1 MGSLSAA
8 RMRAAILHHRGAA
21 ALLALLFTDV
31 AFAAEGGGVV
41 GWVENTQG
49 APVAGAVISVFGKG
63 MRGGGLV
70 TLSDSAGWFT
80 LPALPAGSYRLRALG
95 PGHLPAPAREVTV
108 LPDRDSLFTL
118 SLTPIGEK
126 PGPERESATADM
138 ISDIVALR
146 EWRWLLRHKR
156 RSVLEERN
164 EEPPL
169 GVMTVTSV
177 TPVEPKLLERAVS
190 WLPELAGTVE
200 LVASPATLGPD
211 ALGMEGTPTGL
222 GVLRLQGRLA
232 SGGRWSVGGLVADR
246 ETTTWRMAAEFVLE
260 PSSAHEVQTGAGY
273 GSRCLRPLLATDD
286 TGSLDVRNAGA
297 IFVKDRW
304 RATDRLTTTVGAR
317 YSFIGFLQ
325 DSNHLDPL
333 VAVEFQADR
342 HTQVRGSWSAHTLA
356 PGGDLLTLSSWATAP
371 AITLARMDP
380 DLRASRSLHW
390 DLGVDHNVGATKVGA
405 HAFYEDV
412 NDQLVNAYDATS
424 WGRSLHIYN
433 AGSVATRG
441 MGFTVGRHFGDA
453 LRGSVTYTYGQSFR
467 PPSAFGDAFAG
478 RSGLAVFYRQADFHD
493 VVAHVETFIDWSDTR
508 LAAFYRINTLSAETD
523 ARGAARSPLAN
534 SRFDIQLTQGLPFL
548 QPWTRADW
556 EVLVTVRN
564 LFYEASEGGTLDEL
578 AVLHPPKRVLGGIS
592 VRF

>member
-1 MGSLSAA
+1 MVSLSAA
-8 RMRAAILHHRGAA
+8 RLRAAVLHHRGAA
-21 ALLALLFTDV
+21 ALLALLFTDAV
-31 AFAAEGGGVV
+31 FAGEGGGVV
-41 GWVENTQG
+41 GWVENNQG

-126 PGPERESATADM
+126 PGPAPESVTADAS
-138 ISDIVALR
+138 SDAVALR

-156 RSVLEERN
+156 RSVLEAQS

-169 GVMTVTSV
+169 GATSV
-177 TPVEPKLLERAVS
+177 APVGPRLLERAVS

-200 LVASPATLGPD
+200 FVARPATLGPET
-211 ALGMEGTPTGL
+211 LGLDGTPTGL

-232 SGGRWSVGGLVADR
+232 GGGRWSLGGLVSDR

-260 PSSAHEVQTGAGY
+260 PGGGHEVQTGAGY
-273 GSRCLRPLLATDD
+273 GSRYLRPLVASDEVA
-286 TGSLDVRNAGA
+286 SPDVRNAGA
-297 IFVKDRW
+297 LFVKDRW
-304 RATDRLTTTVGAR
+304 KATDRLTTTVGAR

-333 VAVEFQADR
+333 VAVEFLADR
-342 HTQVRGSWSAHTLA
+342 HTQVRGAWSAHTLA
-356 PGGDLLTLSSWATAP
+356 PGGDLLTLSSGATAP
-371 AITLARMDP
+371 TITLARMDG
-380 DLRASRSLHW
+380 DLRASRSVHW
-390 DLGVDHNVGATKVGA
+390 DLAVDRTLGATKLGA

-412 NDQLVNAYDATS
+412 NDQLVNAYEVAS

-441 MGFTVGRHFGDA
+441 MGFTVGRHFGEA
-453 LRGSVTYTYGQSFR
+453 LRGSVTYTYGQSYR
-467 PPSAFGDAFAG
+467 PGSTLGDAFAG
-478 RSGLAVFYRQADFHD
+478 RTGLAVFYRQADFHD

-508 LAAFYRINTLSAETD
+508 VAAFYRINTLSGEPD
-523 ARGAARSPLAN
+523 GRGARSALAN

-548 QPWTRADW
+548 QPLTRADW
-556 EVLVTVRN
+556 EVLLTVRN

-578 AVLHPPKRVLGGIS
+578 AVLHPPKRVMGGIS
-592 VRF
+592 IRF

>member
-1 MGSLSAA
+1 MVSLSAA
-8 RMRAAILHHRGAA
+8 RFRAAVLHHRGAA

-31 AFAAEGGGVV
+31 VFAAEGGGVV
-41 GWVENTQG
+41 GWVENNQG

-80 LPALPAGSYRLRALG
+80 LPSLPAGSYRLRALG

-126 PGPERESATADM
+126 PGLERESATADS
-138 ISDIVALR
+138 SDAVAVR

-156 RSVLEERN
+156 RSVLEARN

-169 GVMTVTSV
+169 GVTSA
-177 TPVEPKLLERAVS
+177 TPVEPRLLERAVS

-200 LVASPATLGPD
+200 LVASPATLTPGRE
-211 ALGMEGTPTGL
+211 ALGVEGTPTGL
-222 GVLRLQGRLA
+222 GLLRLQGSLA
-232 SGGRWSVGGLVADR
+232 SGGRWSLGGLVTDR
-246 ETTTWRMAAEFVLE
+246 ENTTWRMAAEFVLE
-260 PSSAHEVQTGAGY
+260 PGAGHEVQTGAGY
-273 GSRCLRPLLATDD
+273 GSRCLRPFAPSDEV
-286 TGSLDVRNAGA
+286 GGPDVRNAGA

-304 RATDRLTTTVGAR
+304 RTTDRLTTTVGAR
-317 YSFIGFLQ
+317 YSFIGFLH

-333 VAVEFQADR
+333 LALEFLADR
-342 HTQVRGSWSAHTLA
+342 HTQVRGSLSAHTLA
-356 PGGDLLTLSSWATAP
+356 PGGDLLTLSSGATAP
-371 AITLARMDP
+371 AITLARMDA
-380 DLRASRSLHW
+380 DLRASRSVHW
-390 DLGVDHNVGATKVGA
+390 DLAVDRTLGATKLGA

-412 NDQLVNAYDATS
+412 SDQLVNAYEVAS

-441 MGFTVGRHFGDA
+441 MGFTVGRHFGEA

-467 PPSAFGDAFAG
+467 PGSTLGDGFAG
-478 RSGLAVFYRQADFHD
+478 RPGLAVFYRQADFHD

-508 LAAFYRINTLSAETD
+508 VAAYYRINTLSAEPD
-523 ARGAARSPLAN
+523 GRGARSPLAS

-548 QPWTRADW
+548 QPLTRADW
-556 EVLVTVRN
+556 EVLLSVRN
-564 LFYEASEGGTLDEL
+564 LFYEVSEGGTLDEL

-592 VRF
+592 IRF

>member
-1 MGSLSAA
+1 MGSLPAA

-126 PGPERESATADM
+126 PGPERESATADAS
-138 ISDIVALR
+138 SDTVALR

-260 PSSAHEVQTGAGY
+260 PSSGHEVQTGAGY

-371 AITLARMDP
+371 AITLARMDT

-390 DLGVDHNVGATKVGA
+390 DLGVDRTLGATKLGA

-467 PPSAFGDAFAG
+467 PASAFGDAFAG

-508 LAAFYRINTLSAETD
+508 LAAFYRINTLSGEPD
-523 ARGAARSPLAN
+523 GRGARSPLAN
-534 SRFDIQLTQGLPFL
+534 SRFDIQLTQGLPFM
-548 QPWTRADW
+548 QPLTRADW
-556 EVLVTVRN
+556 EVLLTVRN

-592 VRF
+592 IRF

>member
-1 MGSLSAA
+1 MVSLSAA
-8 RMRAAILHHRGAA
+8 RFRAAILHHRGAA
-21 ALLALLFTDV
+21 ALLALLFSDAV
-31 AFAAEGGGVV
+31 FAAEGGGVV

-80 LPALPAGSYRLRALG
+80 LPALPAGSYRLRALE

-126 PGPERESATADM
+126 PGPERESTTADTS
-138 ISDIVALR
+138 SDTVALR

-156 RSVLEERN
+156 RSVLEDRN

-169 GVMTVTSV
+169 GATSV
-177 TPVEPKLLERAVS
+177 APVEPRLLERAVS

-211 ALGMEGTPTGL
+211 ALGLDGTPTGL

-232 SGGRWSVGGLVADR
+232 SGGHWSLGGLVTDH
-246 ETTTWRMAAEFVLE
+246 ENTTWRMAAEFVLE
-260 PSSAHEVQTGAGY
+260 PVSGHEVQTGAGY
-273 GSRCLRPLLATDD
+273 GSRCLRPLLASDD
-286 TGSLDVRNAGA
+286 TGSLDIRNAGA
-297 IFVKDRW
+297 LFLNDRW

-317 YSFIGFLQ
+317 YSYIGFLQ

-333 VAVEFQADR
+333 VAVEFLADR
-342 HTQVRGSWSAHTLA
+342 HTQLKASWAARTLA
-356 PGGDLLTLSSWATAP
+356 PGGDLLTLSSGATAP
-371 AITLARMDP
+371 AITLARMDG
-380 DLRASRSLHW
+380 DLRASRSVHW
-390 DLGVDHNVGATKVGA
+390 DLGVDRTLGATKLGA

-412 NDQLVNAYDATS
+412 NDQLVNAYDSSS

-441 MGFTVGRHFGDA
+441 MGFTVGGHFGEA

-467 PPSAFGDAFAG
+467 PGSTMDAFAG
-478 RSGLAVFYRQADFHD
+478 RPAGLAVFYRQADFHD

-508 LAAFYRINTLSAETD
+508 VAAFYRINTLSAETD
-523 ARGAARSPLAN
+523 ALGAARSPLAN
-534 SRFDIQLTQGLPFL
+534 SRFDIQLTQGLRFM
-548 QPWTRADW
+548 QPLTRADW
-556 EVLVTVRN
+556 ELLVTVRN
-564 LFYEASEGGTLDEL
+564 LFYEVSEGGTLDEL